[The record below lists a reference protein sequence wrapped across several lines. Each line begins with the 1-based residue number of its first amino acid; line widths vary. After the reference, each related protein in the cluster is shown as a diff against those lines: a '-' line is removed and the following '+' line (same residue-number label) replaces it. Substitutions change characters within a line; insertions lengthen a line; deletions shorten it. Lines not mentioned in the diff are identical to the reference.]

1 MDGGHLCDLFNHQV
15 LPPILGAVQQ
25 LIKLL
30 CGHFPVETAKRAFDS
45 ALDDDLLLVRHKANA
60 EASILPKRPQRIIP
74 QQPLH
79 SYPRGAETYAEGR
92 RSATQAK
99 FAIEEAVTL
108 NNHFVDS
115 YFDYRSM
122 NSKLN
127 KELMSRSLQLTALAE
142 LQPDDR
148 IARITWDRIQD
159 DLEQADSM
167 VYGMQFCIANI
178 TALIK
183 TSFKETENTIAA
195 LEACH
200 QLITTLGWN

>member
-30 CGHFPVETAKRAFDS
+30 CSHFPVETAKRAFDS

-108 NNHFVDS
+108 ARRAGARARLTRGEALQKSNAA
-115 YFDYRSM
+115 RAPG
-122 NSKLN
+122 KP
-127 KELMSRSLQLTALAE
+127 SRPRPRTA
-142 LQPDDR
+142 PTR
-148 IARITWDRIQD
+148 
-159 DLEQADSM
+159 
-167 VYGMQFCIANI
+167 G
-178 TALIK
+178 
-183 TSFKETENTIAA
+183 
-195 LEACH
+195 
-200 QLITTLGWN
+200 G

>member
-15 LPPILGAVQQ
+15 LPPILGPIQQ

-30 CGHFPVETAKRAFDS
+30 CGHLPVETAKRAFDS

-99 FAIEEAVTL
+99 FAVEEAVTL

-115 YFDYRSM
+115 YFD
-122 NSKLN
+122 
-127 KELMSRSLQLTALAE
+127 
-142 LQPDDR
+142 
-148 IARITWDRIQD
+148 
-159 DLEQADSM
+159 
-167 VYGMQFCIANI
+167 
-178 TALIK
+178 
-183 TSFKETENTIAA
+183 
-195 LEACH
+195 
-200 QLITTLGWN
+200 